1 MMAAAVIV
9 VVRGRKGTRTC
20 MEAVED
26 GDIETRKVITYATVS
41 LL

>member
-1 MMAAAVIV
+1 MMAAAVLV
-9 VVRGRKGTRTC
+9 VMRSQKGTRTC

-26 GDIETRKVITYATVS
+26 GDIETRKVFTYATVS